1 MRTSW
6 KYTMFRFLPYCLI
19 LWKINSGSTQKL
31 NFHPVNSCTDIK
43 LKDIPVDV
51 FQSCSETD
59 KTIHCLPDENDNLG
73 LSCFAVTWISEGKC
87 PSYNS
92 YQGNM
97 DEKDC
102 SRERKGN
109 CPNAQYKSPLS
120 VNYFGCYV
128 KEKLPT
134 ETSTSKITTTTI
146 TDRSTVV
153 TRDNPSTTGSR
164 NGTNQ
169 IQTCTNCDVCESGHV
184 SKEAFDVVLTFL
196 VLALTIFAG
205 TIFVMRSN
213 CYCPCRRMFF
223 KVLRV
228 QRRRNDSK
236 AQDTNQP
243 HMQDTLLQNG
253 AIKTSDRPL

>member
-6 KYTMFRFLPYCLI
+6 KCTMFRFLPYCLI
-19 LWKINSGSTQKL
+19 LWKINSGSTQKV
-31 NFHPVNSCTDIK
+31 NFFPVNSCTDIK

-102 SRERKGN
+102 SGDRNDECSGVL
-109 CPNAQYKSPLS
+109 YKSPLS
-120 VNYFGCYV
+120 VRYIGCYV
-128 KEKLPT
+128 KEKLST
-134 ETSTSKITTTTI
+134 ETSTSKLTTTTI

-169 IQTCTNCDVCESGHV
+169 RQTCTNCDVCDSGHV
-184 SKEAFDVVLTFL
+184 SIEAFGAVLAFL
-196 VLALTIFAG
+196 LLALTIIAG
-205 TIFVMRSN
+205 AIFVMRSN
-213 CYCPCRRMFF
+213 CFCPYKERCF

-228 QRRRNDSK
+228 QRRQNDSK
-236 AQDTNQP
+236 AQDTNQK
-243 HMQDTLLQNG
+243 QTQVKLLQNG
-253 AIKTSDRPL
+253 AI